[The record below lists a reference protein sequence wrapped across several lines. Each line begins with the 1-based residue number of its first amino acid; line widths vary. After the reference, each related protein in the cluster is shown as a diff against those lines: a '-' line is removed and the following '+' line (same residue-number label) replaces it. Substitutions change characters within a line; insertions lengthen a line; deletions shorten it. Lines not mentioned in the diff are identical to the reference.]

1 LIWIIVGPRSI
12 ASVEWN
18 HFLHTREALVM
29 SLLSL
34 MIVLALIA
42 TVGALGAGL
51 VSMMRGGEYDRQ
63 HSTQLMAARVGFQ
76 GAALVLMLVAL
87 FIANV

>member
-1 LIWIIVGPRSI
+1 
-12 ASVEWN
+12 
-18 HFLHTREALVM
+18 M
-29 SLLSL
+29 SLLSF
-34 MIVLALIA
+34 MIILALVA

-51 VSMMRGGEYDRQ
+51 VSMVRGGEYDRR

-87 FIANV
+87 YVANA